1 MKVLFVTSEAHP
13 LVKTGGLGDV
23 AGALPAALI
32 AEGLDVRVIMPGY
45 PAAMERAEGRTDGPD
60 LGDPL
65 GFGRTRLIAARM
77 PDGVPLWLVDCPALF
92 DRPGGPY
99 NDAGRADWPDNH
111 RRFATLS
118 WAAAYLGKV
127 GDGRAWLPA
136 VVHANDWQAG
146 LAPVYLKQWRGPGPG
161 SLITIHNILFQGRF
175 PRTILEEVGL
185 SPELFRIDGI
195 EFHGQASFL
204 KGGLQFADRVN
215 TVSPTYAREIQTPE
229 MGAGLD
235 GLLRHRKAHLSG
247 ILNGA
252 DYEIWDPSRNPNLI
266 RNYGVD
272 GAVEGKAACK
282 RDLQMRMD
290 LDPKA
295 EAPLFGVVSRMSDQ
309 KGLDLVLAVADR
321 LIAAG
326 GQLVVLGSG
335 DPAEETAYM
344 ALAEARKGSVA
355 VQVGY
360 DEPLAHRIQA
370 ASDALLVP
378 SRFEPCGLT
387 QLYAM
392 RFGTLPVVRRTGG
405 LADTVID
412 VREPHGTGI
421 LFDTASVVGL
431 WSALERT
438 FALYADR
445 DAWRAALRRAMQQ
458 DFGWTRAA
466 RAYRDL
472 YRKTI
477 ETAT

>member
-1 MKVLFVTSEAHP
+1 MKILFVTSEAHP

-23 AGALPAALI
+23 AGALPDALA
-32 AEGLDVRVIMPGY
+32 AEGLDVRMMIPGY
-45 PAAMERAEGRTDGPD
+45 PAALERAERLTDGPD

-65 GFGRTRLIAARM
+65 GFGRTRLISARM
-77 PDGVPLWLVDCPALF
+77 PGGVPLWLVDCPILF

-99 NDAGRADWPDNH
+99 NDASRADWPDNH

-127 GDGRAWLPA
+127 GDGKAWLPA
-136 VVHANDWQAG
+136 VVHANDWQTG

-175 PRTILEEVGL
+175 PRAILEEVGL
-185 SPELFRIDGI
+185 GPDLFDIDGV
-195 EFHGQASFL
+195 EFHGAVSFL
-204 KGGLQFADRVN
+204 KGGLRFADRIN

-235 GLLRHRKAHLSG
+235 GLLRHRKAALSG

-252 DYEIWDPSRNPNLI
+252 DYAIWDPARNPNLI
-266 RNYGVD
+266 RNYDAETV
-272 GAVEGKAACK
+272 AEGKAACK

-290 LDPKA
+290 LAPRP
-295 EAPLFGVVSRMSDQ
+295 EAPLFGVVSRISDQ

-321 LIAAG
+321 LVEAG

-335 DPAEETAYM
+335 EAAEEAEFRR
-344 ALAEARKGSVA
+344 LAEARQGSVA
-355 VQVGY
+355 VQIGY

-370 ASDALLVP
+370 AADALLVP

-392 RFGTLPVVRRTGG
+392 RFGTLPVARRTGG

-412 VREPHGTGI
+412 AREPNGTGF
-421 LFDTASVVGL
+421 LFDTASAVGL
-431 WSALERT
+431 WTALERV
-438 FALYADR
+438 FALHADAT
-445 DAWRAALRRAMQQ
+445 AWQAVRQRAMRQ

-477 ETAT
+477 ETAN